1 MAKQPIIFIF
11 TDLDG
16 TLLSHDTYS
25 FKPALVALKLIR
37 SRGIPL
43 VLCSS
48 KTRVE
53 IEYWRRRL
61 ENHHPSI
68 TENGGA
74 IFHPHAYF
82 SPAHLMGVRPK
93 AETRENA
100 KGR

>member
-1 MAKQPIIFIF
+1 MAKQPIVF

-48 KTRVE
+48 KTRVD
-53 IEYWRRRL
+53 IACWRRRL
-61 ENHHPSI
+61 ENHHPF
-68 TENGGA
+68 TPENGGPSFTPMLTFLRR
-74 IFHPHAYF
+74 I
-82 SPAHLMGVRPK
+82 
-93 AETRENA
+93 
-100 KGR
+100 